1 VVEEHEHLIREA
13 ARAFNERDVDAV
25 VASMD
30 PAGEVALIGGFE
42 GMMGQRF
49 QGEEGVRRFCDEWFT
64 AFKEMEVRF
73 ERLLEAGERIVVL
86 TELRATGT
94 GSAAPVELLGAA
106 IYSFRGDRIS
116 GIDFYYERDR
126 ALEDAGLPPAA
137 SGD

>member
-1 VVEEHEHLIREA
+1 MVEAHEKLIREA
-13 ARAFNERDVDAV
+13 ARAFNERDVEAV

-42 GMMGQRF
+42 GVMGRRF

-64 AFKEMEVRF
+64 AFKEMEVRI
-73 ERLLEAGERIVVL
+73 ERLLEAGERIVAL
-86 TELRATGT
+86 TELSATGT

-106 IYSFRGDRIS
+106 VYSFRDDRIG

-126 ALEDAGLPPAA
+126 ALEDAGLPAA
-137 SGD
+137 ALGD